1 MPLHGNQS
9 DVSPQSLQGVIK
21 MALDQTSFAAA
32 LKTLYPAEAIKNLVY
47 KNNPLFALIA
57 KDETFYGDSSKEP
70 IIIGTPQN
78 RSNTFSNANVSTTN
92 SQLKAFL
99 LTRKQ
104 NYSMAAIA
112 NETLE
117 ASDSDKGAFIKAV
130 RFEIDQALLALT
142 RSISIQLY
150 RTGTG
155 TVAQLSSGSVAG
167 TTLTL
172 LNPEMSTNL
181 EIGQSVA
188 FSATD
193 GGAAKSGTAFVVA
206 IDRAAGTFSISAT
219 YGGAATAG
227 TTVVATLAAS
237 DFVYQSAGDV
247 NAAISG
253 LQAWLAGSDAT
264 STAFFNID
272 RTADKVRLAG
282 IKYDGSAQTIEEAL
296 IDAAGLVARE
306 GGRPDMAFVSFK
318 DYRNLVKALGSKVQY
333 VDVNVSE
340 AEVAVG
346 FTGIMINGANTVI
359 KVVPDQNCP
368 VGVGFLLQMDTWKL
382 KSLGEAVRL
391 FNADGLTMI
400 RDASSDSLLIR
411 CFSYANLS
419 CRAPGWNAR
428 VLLPA

>member
-1 MPLHGNQS
+1 
-9 DVSPQSLQGVIK
+9 

-32 LKTLYPAEAIKNLVY
+32 LKTLYPSEAIKNLVY
-47 KNNPLFALIA
+47 KNNPLFALIS

-78 RSNTFSNANVSTTN
+78 RSNTFSNANVTTTN
-92 SQLKAFL
+92 SQLRAFL
-99 LTRKQ
+99 LTRRA
-104 NYSMAAIA
+104 NYSMASIA

-117 ASDSDKGAFIKAV
+117 ASESDKGAFIKAV
-130 RFEIDQALLALT
+130 KFEIDQALLSLT
-142 RSISIQLY
+142 RSISVQMY
-150 RTGTG
+150 RSGTG
-155 TVAQLSSGSVAG
+155 TVARLGTGSVAG

-181 EIGQSVA
+181 ELGMSIA

-219 YGGAATAG
+219 FGGAATAG

-237 DFVYQSAGDV
+237 DFIYQSAGDV
-247 NAAISG
+247 NTSISG
-253 LQAWLAGSDAT
+253 LDAWLAGTDAT
-264 STAFFNID
+264 STPFFGVD
-272 RTADKVRLAG
+272 RTADRVRLAG

-318 DYRNLVKALGSKVQY
+318 DWRNLVKALGAKVQY
-333 VDVNVSE
+333 VDVNVDE
-340 AEVAVG
+340 ADVKVG
-346 FTGIMINGANTVI
+346 FTGLSINGANGVI

-368 VGVGFLLQMDTWKL
+368 VGTAYLLQMDVWKL

-400 RDASSDSLLIR
+400 RDASSDSLLVR
-411 CFSYANLS
+411 CFSYAQMS
-419 CRAPGWNAR
+419 CRAPGFNAR

>member
-1 MPLHGNQS
+1 
-9 DVSPQSLQGVIK
+9 

-32 LKTLYPAEAIKNLVY
+32 LKTLFPAEAIKNLVY
-47 KNNPLFALIA
+47 KNNPLFALII

-78 RSNTFSNANVSTTN
+78 RSNTFATANVTTTN

-99 LTRKQ
+99 VTRKA
-104 NYSMAAIA
+104 NYSMASIA

-130 RFEIDQALLALT
+130 KFEIDQALLSLT
-142 RSISIQLY
+142 RSISVQMY
-150 RTGTG
+150 RSGTG

-181 EIGQSVA
+181 EIGMSIA
-188 FSATD
+188 FSGTD
-193 GGAAKSGTAFVVA
+193 GGAARSGTAFIVA
-206 IDRAAGTFSISAT
+206 IDRAAGTFQISAT
-219 YGGAATAG
+219 FGGAATAG
-227 TTVVATLAAS
+227 TTVVAALAAS
-237 DFVYQSAGDV
+237 DYIYQSAGDV
-247 NAAISG
+247 NASISG

-264 STAFFNID
+264 STTFFGVD

-282 IKYDGSAQTIEEAL
+282 IKYDGSAQTIEEAI

-306 GGRPDMAFVSFK
+306 GGRPDKCFVSFK
-318 DYRNLVKALGSKVQY
+318 DWRNLVKALGSKVQY
-333 VDVNVSE
+333 VDVNVDE
-340 AEVAVG
+340 ADVRVG
-346 FTGIMINGANTVI
+346 FTSLMINGANGVI
-359 KVVPDQNCP
+359 NVVPDQNCP
-368 VGVGFLLQMDTWKL
+368 VGVAFLLQMDSWKL

-400 RDASSDSLLIR
+400 RDGSSDSLLVR
-411 CFSYANLS
+411 CFSYAQLS
-419 CRAPGWNAR
+419 CRAPGYNAR